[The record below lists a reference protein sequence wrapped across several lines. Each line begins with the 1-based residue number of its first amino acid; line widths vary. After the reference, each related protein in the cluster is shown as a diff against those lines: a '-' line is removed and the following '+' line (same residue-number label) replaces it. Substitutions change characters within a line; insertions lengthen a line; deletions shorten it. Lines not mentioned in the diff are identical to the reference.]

1 MSDQDEFNFSG
12 NGGGKRTRKRA
23 APRPA
28 AEAETA
34 PAPEPEPETVPGED
48 SPPAGSGNNKALP
61 HAEGPLQRLI
71 DDNFLQYASYV
82 IRDRAIPELEDGL
95 KPVQRRIL
103 YSLKENDD
111 GKFIKVANIAGYCMQ
126 YHPHGNVSIEDALVT
141 LVNRGNLIEG
151 QGNFGN
157 LLTGDPAAASR
168 YIECRLTDL
177 ARNQLFNDQLTRFI
191 PSYDGRRKEPVAL
204 PAKLPLLLML
214 GAEGIAVGLSTR
226 IFPHN
231 LQELLQAQVA
241 ILQKKRFEVYPDFHQ
256 GGLMD
261 ASEYDRGN
269 GRIRLRAVIE
279 QDGDRRLVVRQI
291 PYSTTTDGL
300 IASIEDA
307 VRKKKIKIRSIS
319 DFTAEQVE
327 IEILLSPG
335 EDPERVTQGL
345 YAFTQC
351 EVTLSGRTVVIRER
365 RPVEMNVEEILRH
378 NTKRL
383 VQILEKEL
391 KLERQRLLDEL
402 HFKTLIQLFVEHRIY
417 KRIEECTTYPD
428 VQQAVLDGMNAFRE
442 QLRRDVTR
450 KDVETL
456 LGIPIKRIS
465 RFDINRNR
473 KEIGEIL
480 AGLDE
485 VERNLERLVP
495 YAIDYLKALLKPF
508 GRKPTRKTQITSFEQ
523 VARRELTANELT
535 IRYDKEKGYLGYDVE
550 GDPLFDCSSLDKIVL
565 AWGDGRYKMM
575 PPPEKLF
582 VDKNVVYCSLFERDQ
597 EFTIV
602 YTLEGAT
609 SLKRFTFGGAIM
621 NREYL
626 CTPKPGKVHLFME
639 GCPKEI
645 FVKYRP
651 AKNQR
656 IHQQV
661 FRGKDAQVKGVKARG
676 IQMTVKKISSISVT
690 KPRRW
695 DAKGGTPRGV
705 TLDLGNGG

>member
-1 MSDQDEFNFSG
+1 MSDQNEFNFDG
-12 NGGGKRTRKRA
+12 NGSRTLPVPPQIPVLE
-23 APRPA
+23 APFDDKP
-28 AEAETA
+28 
-34 PAPEPEPETVPGED
+34 PVP
-48 SPPAGSGNNKALP
+48 GSGNAALQ
-61 HAEGPLQRLI
+61 HAEGPLQRVI
-71 DDNFLQYASYV
+71 DVNFLQYASYV

-141 LVNRGNLIEG
+141 LVNRGHLIEG

-168 YIECRLTDL
+168 YIECRLTEL
-177 ARNQLFNDQLTRFI
+177 ARTQLFNDQLTRFV
-191 PSYDGRRKEPVAL
+191 PSYDGRRNEPVAL

-226 IFPHN
+226 VFPHN
-231 LQELLQAQVA
+231 FQELLQAQVA
-241 ILQKKRFEVYPDFHQ
+241 VLQKKKFELYPDFHQ
-256 GGLMD
+256 GGLME
-261 ASEYDRGN
+261 ASGYDRGN

-279 QDGDRRLVVRQI
+279 QDGERRLVIREI
-291 PYSTTTDGL
+291 PYTTTTDGL

-307 VRKKKIKIRSIS
+307 VRKKKIKIRSIN
-319 DFTAEQVE
+319 DFTAEKVE
-327 IEILLSPG
+327 VEVLLSPG
-335 EDPERVTQGL
+335 EDVDRVMQGL

-351 EVTLSGRTVVIRER
+351 EVTLSGRIVVIRDR
-365 RPVEMNVEEILRH
+365 RPVEMNVDEILRH

-383 VQILEKEL
+383 VEILEREL
-391 KLERQRLLDEL
+391 KLEHRRLLNEL

-417 KRIEECTTYPD
+417 KRIEECTTYPE
-428 VQQAVLDGMNAFRE
+428 VQEAVLTGMNAFRD

-485 VERNLERLVP
+485 VERNLERLIP
-495 YAIDYLKALLKPF
+495 YAIDYLKALLKEL
-508 GRKPTRKTQITSFEQ
+508 GKKPTRKTQITSFGQ
-523 VARRELTANELT
+523 VARRELTADELT
-535 IRYDKEKGYLGYDVE
+535 LRYDREKGYLGHDVE
-550 GDPLFDCSSLDKIVL
+550 GEELFACSSLDKIIVV
-565 AWGDGRYKMM
+565 WGDGRYKVM
-575 PPPEKLF
+575 PPPEKMF
-582 VDKNVVYCSLFERDQ
+582 VDKTVAYSDRFNRER
-597 EFTIV
+597 EFTMV
-602 YTLEGAT
+602 YTLEGVT
-609 SLKRFTFGGAIM
+609 CLKRFTFGGAIM
-621 NREYL
+621 NREYF
-626 CTPKPGKVHLFME
+626 CTPKAAKVHLFFQ

-661 FRGKDAQVKGVKARG
+661 FNAKDAQVKGVKSRG
-676 IQMTVKKISSISVT
+676 QQMTVKKIASVST
-690 KPRRW
+690 VKPRKW
-695 DAKGGTPRGV
+695 DAKGDSPRGV
-705 TLDLGNGG
+705 TMDVGG